1 MLYHLPHIL
10 ISNYFEEFSPSYID
24 YYYFSIFTYLAMI
37 FFLQFTQRYV
47 PGNKKLLIR
56 WWYIDLFF
64 LHSRFQLWHIDFF
77 FSRLYLQ
84 LWSYV
89 YSLATLRLS
98 GVSVIRVDV
107 LHGPQWQRK
116 INLPV
121 LTLNL
126 SVFYY
131 FNFLSVK
138 MESWVLNW
146 NWKVH
151 YQMSCNYSRWLN
163 SVFFSASKAFA
174 SRNIT

>member
-37 FFLQFTQRYV
+37 FFCNLHRNMYQVTKNCSFADDTLTFFFYI
-47 PGNKKLLIR
+47 PDFNCDTLI
-56 WWYIDLFF
+56 
-64 LHSRFQLWHIDFF
+64 FF
-77 FSRLYLQ
+77 FSLLYLQ

-107 LHGPQWQRK
+107 LRGPQWQRK